1 MAHVTKKEIVKQI
14 SERAEL
20 TQLKTK
26 EIVQWTFDA
35 IIDTLVTEGRIELRN
50 FGVFEVKRR
59 KPRRARNPRTNEP
72 VEVEAKNVV
81 TFQPGKVMEEKVRK
95 MTNAPEPKR
104 KPRRSSRPSDAERD
118 GEEGPEVPV
127 GVGATIGDTPGAET
141 ESEMPLKPR

>member
-81 TFQPGKVMEEKVRK
+81 TFQPGKVMEEKVRR

-104 KPRRSSRPSDAERD
+104 KPRRSSRPSDSERD

-127 GVGATIGDTPGAET
+127 GVGATIHDTSGADT
-141 ESEMPLKPR
+141 DSEMPLKPR

>member
-1 MAHVTKKEIVKQI
+1 MTKKEIVKQI
-14 SERAEL
+14 SERANL

-35 IIDTLVTEGRIELRN
+35 IIETLVSEGRIELRN

-59 KPRRARNPRTNEP
+59 KPRQARNPRTNEP

-95 MTNAPEPKR
+95 MNNPPEPKR
-104 KPRRSSRPSDAERD
+104 KPRKSARTPDAERD
-118 GEEGPEVPV
+118 GEEGSDVPV
-127 GVGATIGDTPGAET
+127 GVGSGINGTTGAE
-141 ESEMPLKPR
+141 SSSGLPLKPR

>member
-1 MAHVTKKEIVKQI
+1 VTKKEIVKQI
-14 SERAEL
+14 SERAQL

-35 IIDTLVTEGRIELRN
+35 IIETLVTEGRIELRN

-81 TFQPGKVMEEKVRK
+81 TFQPGKVMEEKVKK
-95 MTNAPEPKR
+95 MTAPVEPKR
-104 KPRRSSRPSDAERD
+104 KPRKSSRAEEMED
-118 GEEGPEVPV
+118 GDEPV
-127 GVGATIGDTPGAET
+127 AVGAGVSIAGGDSADAIGT
-141 ESEMPLKPR
+141 EAGGSDPLKPR